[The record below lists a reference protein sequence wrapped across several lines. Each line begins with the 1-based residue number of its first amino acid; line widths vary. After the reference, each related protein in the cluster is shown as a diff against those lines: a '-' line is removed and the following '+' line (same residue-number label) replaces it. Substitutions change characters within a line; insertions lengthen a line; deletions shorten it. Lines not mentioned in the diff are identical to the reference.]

1 MTCVHGGGDN
11 LEESI
16 LTTIKKLLGLDES
29 YEAFDTDIIVAINTA
44 LMALI
49 QMGVGP
55 KNGFRI
61 EDDEA
66 TWSDFLGSDS
76 NDLEA
81 AKSYVFIK
89 ARLMFDPPSSS
100 VVVEAYNKAAAE
112 CEWRLNVQRDPE

>member
-1 MTCVHGGGDN
+1 M
-11 LEESI
+11 EESI

-29 YEAFDTDIIVAINTA
+29 YEAFDTDVIIAINTA
-44 LMALI
+44 LMALMQI
-49 QMGVGP
+49 GVGP
-55 KNGFRI
+55 KIGFRI

-66 TWSDFLGSDS
+66 TWEDFLGSDVA
-76 NDLEA
+76 DLEA

-100 VVVEAYNKAAAE
+100 VVVEAYNKAAEE

>member
-1 MTCVHGGGDN
+1 M
-11 LEESI
+11 EESI

-29 YEAFDTDIIVAINTA
+29 YEAFDTDVIIAINTA
-44 LMALI
+44 LMALMQI
-49 QMGVGP
+49 GIGP
-55 KNGFRI
+55 KTGFRI

-66 TWSDFLGSDS
+66 TWKDFLGSDAI
-76 NDLEA
+76 DLEEV
-81 AKSYVFIK
+81 KSYVFIK

>member
-1 MTCVHGGGDN
+1 M
-11 LEESI
+11 EESI

-29 YEAFDTDIIVAINTA
+29 YEAFDTDIIIAINTA

-112 CEWRLNVQRDPE
+112 CEWRLNVQHDPE